1 MTTMGKKRKKTA
13 GNKRIRSK
21 TTDKVQSLLA
31 EINSLQA
38 QVDEQATDLERFTE
52 RDLPEFT
59 QWLETNH
66 SAERKALEEILHE
79 TEILTASFEEAEF
92 AHSMGEFRTEAEA
105 VVAIEEE
112 IRKEFTRQKE
122 EVEAAA
128 VSGKPPEGVIDVLFE
143 SFLMEVKGID
153 PDELDGET
161 YDRYRADFAATFDH
175 VEEGNR
181 AAFEKAIL
189 RLAASDNDEDH
200 AAAKVVFRRL
210 VRRLHPDHHLD
221 FGEFE
226 KSLWNEAMKC
236 YEIFDTEGLETIELR
251 LQIHLREPFSP
262 AQTPALRRYRD
273 YLTERFE
280 DILDSLEDARI
291 HPGWEF
297 SLKKKTKAF
306 LKSLQRELEGA
317 IAEATER
324 LKSLKTLFNL
334 AKKSVPARKTRSPKK
349 KQAAKKEPTSK
360 KKAPAK
366 KAPANQAGRKTRT
379 EEPATMQDE
388 FPF

>member
-1 MTTMGKKRKKTA
+1 MGKKRKKSE

-21 TTDKVQSLLA
+21 TTNKLQSLLT
-31 EINSLQA
+31 EITSLQA
-38 QVDEQATDLERFTE
+38 RVEDHRTDLERFTE

-66 SAERKALEEILHE
+66 SEKRKTLEEILHE
-79 TEILTASFEEAEF
+79 TEILSASLEEAEF
-92 AHSMGEFRTEAEA
+92 AYSMGEFRTHAEA
-105 VVAIEEE
+105 VVAFEEE
-112 IRKEFTRQKE
+112 IRKEFTSQKE
-122 EVEAAA
+122 KAEAAA
-128 VSGKPPEGVIDVLFE
+128 VSGKPPEDVVDILFE
-143 SFLMEVKGID
+143 SFLSEMKGID

-161 YDRYRADFAATFDH
+161 YDRYRAEFVATFEH

-181 AAFEKAIL
+181 AAFEKALL
-189 RLAASDNDEDH
+189 RLAASDNEDDH

-236 YEIFDTEGLETIELR
+236 YEIFDTEGLEHIELR
-251 LQIHLREPFSP
+251 LQIHLREEFSP
-262 AQTPALRRYRD
+262 AQTPSLRRYRD
-273 YLTERFE
+273 RLKERLE
-280 DILDSLEDARI
+280 DILDALEDARI

-297 SLKKKTKAF
+297 SLKKKTKAL

-317 IAEATER
+317 IVEATDCLR
-324 LKSLKTLFNL
+324 ALKTLFNE
-334 AKKSVPARKTRSPKK
+334 AKRSVPARRTRRPKK
-349 KQAAKKEPTSK
+349 KQAAKKSSAPK
-360 KKAPAK
+360 KKAPAGK
-366 KAPANQAGRKTRT
+366 TSPKQAGQAPGTG
-379 EEPATMQDE
+379 EPDWMQGE

>member
-1 MTTMGKKRKKTA
+1 MGKKRKKTA
-13 GNKRIRSK
+13 GDKRIRSK

-38 QVDEQATDLERFTE
+38 QVDGQTTDLERFTE

-66 SAERKALEEILHE
+66 SEKRKTLEEILHE
-79 TEILTASFEEAEF
+79 TEILSASFEEAEF
-92 AHSMGEFRTEAEA
+92 AYSMGDFRTHAEA
-105 VVAIEEE
+105 VVAFEEG
-112 IRKEFTRQKE
+112 IREEFTRQKE
-122 EVEAAA
+122 EAEAAA
-128 VSGKPPEGVIDVLFE
+128 VSGKPPEGVIDELFE
-143 SFLMEVKGID
+143 SFLMEVKGLD
-153 PDELDGET
+153 PDALDGET

-273 YLTERFE
+273 YLKERFE

-317 IAEATER
+317 IAEATKR
-324 LKSLKTLFNL
+324 LNSLKTLFNL
-334 AKKSVPARKTRSPKK
+334 VKSSVPARRTRSPKK
-349 KQAAKKEPTSK
+349 KQSAKKSPAAK

-366 KAPANQAGRKTRT
+366 KAGRKPRT
-379 EEPATMQDE
+379 EEPATMQGE